1 MALRIPFLGRL
12 HLREYFALI
21 LSILLIALESVIAV
35 ITLAL
40 PTPIINACYR
50 ITRRLFNQLSSP
62 SSRRSRDR
70 KKDVWAAIAN
80 AGDFSELCELYGY
93 YCEEHIVQTGDGYL
107 LGLHRLGWK
116 RGEEGERVNAGP
128 GKDGLKKK
136 VVYLHHGLM
145 MNSEVWVCLTERE
158 RCLPFELV
166 ERGYDV
172 WLGNNRGNKY
182 SKKSIH
188 STPTEARF
196 WNFSMDQFAFHD
208 IPDSIGYILETTH
221 QPSLSYIGFSQGTAQ
236 AFATLSIHPTL
247 NEKVDVFI
255 ALAPAM
261 SPKGVASGTVDSF
274 VKASPDILYLAFGR
288 KAILAS
294 ATMWQSI
301 LYPPIFV
308 RLIDTS
314 LRFLFGWTA
323 VNISPDQKLASYP
336 HLYSFTSTKSVV
348 HWFQIIR
355 NGVFQMYDDE
365 APSPITSNRSKYYKV
380 AKFPTRN
387 IKTPIVLVWGGSDSL
402 VDINVMLKEL
412 PRHTIA
418 KEVPHYEHLD
428 FLWASS
434 VDKLVFPHV
443 FEALDKHAAT
453 DNSSTAVEPY
463 KHRGLRS
470 PVHFSKPLPS
480 PRQITAPDNDPASD
494 DSPVG
499 TPSQSAK
506 KISQITRR
514 TILSDNEDTE
524 PSPRSRL
531 AQITRIP
538 HARVSSP
545 KSPPRS
551 HTTFPFKDSS
561 PSHPHQRTPSQNQI
575 DALKEPSSAGKVVA
589 VHTLGSPAASLNDSQ
604 ITTHTSTSRPEGW
617 WSSDD
622 VGNTEHEAS
631 HPSTPSR
638 VVVKR
643 RSFDSQGSNGR
654 QSRFGERGISL
665 GSAKAVSGVVDGEGH
680 GESGGSGGGGN
691 VGVGGKGSRLSVG
704 SEAGVK
710 SKRYSVGSNVRH
722 EDGEGEK
729 RKLKVKRRSGSGIP
743 VPGSS

>member
-12 HLREYFALI
+12 HLREYFALV
-21 LSILLIALESVIAV
+21 LSILLIALESLIAV
-35 ITLAL
+35 ITIAL

-62 SSRRSRDR
+62 SSRRSRQSKR
-70 KKDVWAAIAN
+70 DVWNAIAN
-80 AGDFSELCELYGY
+80 AADFTELCELYGY

-182 SKKSIH
+182 SKKNIH
-188 STPTEARF
+188 MAPTDSKF

-314 LRFLFGWTA
+314 LKFLFGWTA
-323 VNISPDQKLASYP
+323 VNITPSQKLASYP
-336 HLYSFTSTKSVV
+336 HLYSYTSTKSVV

-365 APSPITSNRSKYYKV
+365 APSPMTSNRSKYYKV

-418 KEVPHYEHLD
+418 KEIPHYEHLD
-428 FLWASS
+428 FLWAES

-443 FEALDKHAAT
+443 FEALDKHAST
-453 DNSSTAVEPY
+453 ETTAVKPY
-463 KHRGLRS
+463 KEKQLRS
-470 PVHFSKPLPS
+470 PVHFSRPLPES
-480 PRQITAPDNDPASD
+480 RGLPEPLHDD
-494 DSPVG
+494 DSSPAG
-499 TPSQSAK
+499 TPNQSAT

-514 TILSDNEDTE
+514 TILSDNEENE

-538 HARVSSP
+538 HPRTSP
-545 KSPPRS
+545 GSPTAQSQSPSHQKRIS
-551 HTTFPFKDSS
+551 HTSFPFKETS
-561 PSHPHQRTPSQNQI
+561 PQQPRTFSPPTPAS
-575 DALKEPSSAGKVVA
+575 KVVA
-589 VHTLGSPAASLNDSQ
+589 VHTVGSPANSVD
-604 ITTHTSTSRPEGW
+604 THQSHLTGQTSTSRPEGW

-622 VGNTEHEAS
+622 VAGTEHEAS
-631 HPSTPSR
+631 HPSTPIR
-638 VVVKR
+638 PLGNRR

-654 QSRFGERGISL
+654 VSRFSNRGISL
-665 GSAKAVSGVVDGEGH
+665 GVSKAVNGIVGGEGH
-680 GESGGSGGGGN
+680 GESDAVKTSN
-691 VGVGGKGSRLSVG
+691 RMSVG
-704 SEAGVK
+704 SVG
-710 SKRYSVGSNVRH
+710 SVGRK
-722 EDGEGEK
+722 DGEKESGSAEERRK
-729 RKLKVKRRSGSGIP
+729 RKLRVKRRSGSGIP

>member
-12 HLREYFALI
+12 HLREYFALV

-70 KKDVWAAIAN
+70 KKDVWSAVAN
-80 AGDFSELCELYGY
+80 AGDFTELCEIYGY

-107 LGLHRLGWK
+107 LGLHRLGWR

-182 SKKSIH
+182 SKKNIH
-188 STPTEARF
+188 VAPTDAKF

-208 IPDSIGYILETTH
+208 IPDSISYILETTH

-308 RLIDTS
+308 RLIDAS

-323 VNISPDQKLASYP
+323 INISPDQKLASYP
-336 HLYSFTSTKSVV
+336 HLYSYTSTKSVV

-365 APSPITSNRSKYYKV
+365 APSPINPNRSKYYKV

-418 KEVPHYEHLD
+418 KEIPHYEHLD
-428 FLWASS
+428 FLWAQS

-443 FEALDKHAAT
+443 FEALDKHAS
-453 DNSSTAVEPY
+453 SSTNLDLY
-463 KHRGLRS
+463 KDKHLRS
-470 PVHFSKPLPS
+470 PVHFSRPLPES
-480 PRQITAPDNDPASD
+480 RALPEPENYNASD
-494 DSPVG
+494 DSPIG
-499 TPSQSAK
+499 TPPQSAK
-506 KISQITRR
+506 KISKITRR
-514 TILSDNEDTE
+514 TILSDNEETE

-538 HARVSSP
+538 HPRSSP
-545 KSPPRS
+545 RSSPHS
-551 HTTFPFKDSS
+551 HTAFPFTQSS
-561 PSHPHQRTPSQNQI
+561 PLQQRTPSQPNKPQS
-575 DALKEPSSAGKVVA
+575 PSTSASKVVA
-589 VHTLGSPAASLNDSQ
+589 VHTVGSPANSNENSQ
-604 ITTHTSTSRPEGW
+604 HSQLTGQTSTSRPEGW
-617 WSSDD
+617 WSSDE
-622 VGNTEHEAS
+622 VAGTEQEAS
-631 HPSTPSR
+631 HPITPSR
-638 VVVKR
+638 PQGNRR
-643 RSFDSQGSNGR
+643 RSFDSQASNGR
-654 QSRFGERGISL
+654 VSRFGERGISL
-665 GSAKAVSGVVDGEGH
+665 GSAKAVNGVVDGEGH
-680 GESGGSGGGGN
+680 GESGGSKASN
-691 VGVGGKGSRLSVG
+691 RLSVG
-704 SEAGVK
+704 S
-710 SKRYSVGSNVRH
+710 VGSFASRK
-722 EDGEGEK
+722 DGDRGSAEE
-729 RKLKVKRRSGSGIP
+729 RKKKFKVKKRSGSGTP
-743 VPGSS
+743 MPGSS

>member
-12 HLREYFALI
+12 HLREYFALV
-21 LSILLIALESVIAV
+21 LSIILIVLESVIAV

-70 KKDVWAAIAN
+70 KKGVWDAIAN
-80 AGDFSELCELYGY
+80 AGDFTELCELYGY

-116 RGEEGERVNAGP
+116 RGEEDERVNAGP

-182 SKKSIH
+182 SKKNIH
-188 STPTEARF
+188 MAPTDTRF

-208 IPDSIGYILETTH
+208 IPDSIGYILGTTH

-308 RLIDTS
+308 RLIDAS

-336 HLYSFTSTKSVV
+336 HLYSYTSTKSVV

-418 KEVPHYEHLD
+418 KEIPHYEHLD
-428 FLWASS
+428 FLWAQS
-434 VDKLVFPHV
+434 VNKLVFPHV
-443 FEALDKHAAT
+443 FEALDKHA
-453 DNSSTAVEPY
+453 NSSTTTTLSTSD
-463 KHRGLRS
+463 KRLRS
-470 PVHFSKPLPS
+470 PVHFSKPLSS
-480 PRQITAPDNDPASD
+480 PRQIAGIEQDGASD
-494 DSPVG
+494 SSPNG

-514 TILSDNEDTE
+514 TLLSDNEETE

-538 HARVSSP
+538 HPRQSP
-545 KSPPRS
+545 RNA
-551 HTTFPFKDSS
+551 S
-561 PSHPHQRTPSQNQI
+561 PSHQRTPSQSQI
-575 DALKEPSSAGKVVA
+575 ESLKEPTSSVSKVVA
-589 VHTLGSPAASLNDSQ
+589 VHTIGSPAASQNDSQ
-604 ITTHTSTSRPEGW
+604 ITTQTSTSRPEGW

-622 VGNTEHEAS
+622 VADTD
-631 HPSTPSR
+631 PSTPSR
-638 VVVKR
+638 ALRNR

-654 QSRFGERGISL
+654 QSRFGDRGISL
-665 GSAKAVSGVVDGEGH
+665 GSAKAVSGIVGGQGR
-680 GESGGSGGGGN
+680 GESGG
-691 VGVGGKGSRLSVG
+691 GKGVNRLSV
-704 SEAGVK
+704 S
-710 SKRYSVGSNVRH
+710 SVGSV
-722 EDGEGEK
+722 G
-729 RKLKVKRRSGSGIP
+729 RKEETEEERKKSKARVKRRSGSGIP

>member
-35 ITLAL
+35 ITIAL
-40 PTPIINACYR
+40 PTPIINTCYR

-80 AGDFSELCELYGY
+80 AGDFTELCELYGY

-116 RGEEGERVNAGP
+116 RGEEGERINAGP

-136 VVYLHHGLM
+136 VVYMHHGLM

-208 IPDSIGYILETTH
+208 IPDSIAYILETTH

-308 RLIDTS
+308 RLIDKS

-336 HLYSFTSTKSVV
+336 HLYSYTSTKSVV

-418 KEVPHYEHLD
+418 KEIPHYEHLD
-428 FLWASS
+428 FLWANS

-443 FEALDKHAAT
+443 FEALDKHARAT
-453 DNSSTAVEPY
+453 TDSTFTAVETH
-463 KHRGLRS
+463 KHKGLRS
-470 PVHFSKPLPS
+470 PLHFSKPLSS
-480 PRQITAPDNDPASD
+480 PRQLAPPDNDGASD
-494 DSPVG
+494 SSHSG
-499 TPSQSAK
+499 TPPQSAK
-506 KISQITRR
+506 KVSQITRR

-524 PSPRSRL
+524 PSPRTRL

-538 HARVSSP
+538 HARISSP
-545 KSPPRS
+545 KSPPHS
-551 HTTFPFKDSS
+551 HTTFPFKDTS
-561 PSHPHQRTPSQNQI
+561 PSHQRTPSQSHL
-575 DALKEPSSAGKVVA
+575 DDLKEPSPSASKVVA
-589 VHTLGSPAASLNDSQ
+589 VHTLGSPAASLNNSQ
-604 ITTHTSTSRPEGW
+604 VTAQTSTSRPEGW

-631 HPSTPSR
+631 HPTTPNR

-643 RSFDSQGSNGR
+643 RSFDSQASSGR
-654 QSRFGERGISL
+654 QSRFGERGITL

-680 GESGGSGGGGN
+680 GESGGSGGRE
-691 VGVGGKGSRLSVG
+691 GVKGSRLSVG
-704 SEAGVK
+704 SESSLKA
-710 SKRYSVGSNVRH
+710 KRYSVGSNVRY
-722 EDGEGEK
+722 EDGAEGEK
-729 RKLKVKRRSGSGIP
+729 SKLKVKRRSGSGIP
-743 VPGSS
+743 VPGSK

>member
-12 HLREYFALI
+12 HLREYFALV
-21 LSILLIALESVIAV
+21 LSVVLIALESVIAV

-40 PTPIINACYR
+40 PTPIINACYS

-62 SSRRSRDR
+62 SSRRSRNQ
-70 KKDVWAAIAN
+70 KKDVWTAIAN
-80 AGDFSELCELYGY
+80 AGDFNELCELYGY

-188 STPTEARF
+188 WAPTDPKF

-288 KAILAS
+288 KAILPS

-314 LRFLFGWTA
+314 LKFLFNWTA

-336 HLYSFTSTKSVV
+336 HLYSYTSTKSVV

-355 NGVFQMYDDE
+355 NGIFQMYDDE

-402 VDINVMLKEL
+402 VDINIMLKEL

-418 KEVPHYEHLD
+418 KEIPHYEHLD

-434 VDKLVFPHV
+434 VHKLVFPHV
-443 FEALDKHAAT
+443 FEALDKHTKAT
-453 DNSSTAVEPY
+453 SEMNSNALESYTT
-463 KHRGLRS
+463 KTLRS

-480 PRQITAPDNDPASD
+480 PRQLPAPDHDGASD
-494 DSPVG
+494 SSPSG

-506 KISQITRR
+506 KVSQITRR
-514 TILSDNEDTE
+514 SIMSDGEDAE

-538 HARVSSP
+538 HARSSP
-545 KSPPRS
+545 RSPPHS
-551 HTTFPFKDSS
+551 HTTFPFKDAS
-561 PSHPHQRTPSQNQI
+561 PPQQRTPSQSQLES
-575 DALKEPSSAGKVVA
+575 LKEPSPDAGKVVA
-589 VHTLGSPAASLNDSQ
+589 IHTIGSPAASQNDSQ
-604 ITTHTSTSRPEGW
+604 LTTQTSTSRPEGW

-622 VGNTEHEAS
+622 VASTE
-631 HPSTPSR
+631 PTTPSKK
-638 VVVKR
+638 VSKR
-643 RSFDSQGSNGR
+643 RSFDSTASNGR
-654 QSRFGERGISL
+654 QSRFGDRGISL
-665 GSAKAVSGVVDGEGH
+665 GSAKAVSAVVAGQGH
-680 GESGGSGGGGN
+680 GESGALKTSN
-691 VGVGGKGSRLSVG
+691 RLSVG
-704 SEAGVK
+704 SASSRKETESAEERRKMK
-710 SKRYSVGSNVRH
+710 SKR
-722 EDGEGEK
+722 
-729 RKLKVKRRSGSGIP
+729 RSASGIP
-743 VPGSS
+743 VAGSS

>member
-12 HLREYFALI
+12 HLREYFALV

-40 PTPIINACYR
+40 PTPVINACYN

-62 SSRRSRDR
+62 SSRRSRNR
-70 KKDVWAAIAN
+70 KKDVWTAIAN
-80 AGDFSELCELYGY
+80 ASDFTELCELYGY

-116 RGEEGERVNAGP
+116 RGEEGERVNPGP
-128 GKDGLKKK
+128 GKDGLRKK

-182 SKKSIH
+182 SKKNIH
-188 STPTEARF
+188 MAPTDTKF

-314 LRFLFGWTA
+314 LRFLFNWTA

-336 HLYSFTSTKSVV
+336 HLYSYTSTKSVV

-412 PRHTIA
+412 PRHTTA
-418 KEVPHYEHLD
+418 KEIPHYEHLD

-443 FEALDKHAAT
+443 FEALDKHARANDGT
-453 DNSSTAVEPY
+453 NSTSLESY
-463 KHRGLRS
+463 KTKALRS

-480 PRQITAPDNDPASD
+480 PRQLPAPNHDGASD
-494 DSPVG
+494 SSPSG
-499 TPSQSAK
+499 TPSQSAR
-506 KISQITRR
+506 KISQVTRR
-514 TILSDNEDTE
+514 TIMSDGEDIE

-538 HARVSSP
+538 YAHQSP
-545 KSPPRS
+545 RSPPHS
-551 HTTFPFKDSS
+551 HTTFPFKDMS
-561 PSHPHQRTPSQNQI
+561 PPHQRTPSQSQI
-575 DALKEPSSAGKVVA
+575 DNLKEPSPSASKVVA
-589 VHTLGSPAASLNDSQ
+589 VHTTGSPAASQNDSQ
-604 ITTHTSTSRPEGW
+604 ITTQTSTSRPEGW

-622 VGNTEHEAS
+622 VAGTE
-631 HPSTPSR
+631 PSTPNKTVS
-638 VVVKR
+638 KR
-643 RSFDSQGSNGR
+643 RSFDSQASSGR
-654 QSRFGERGISL
+654 QSRFGDRGISL
-665 GSAKAVSGVVDGEGH
+665 GSAKAVSAMVAGEGH
-680 GESGGSGGGGN
+680 GESGKLKSE
-691 VGVGGKGSRLSVG
+691 SRLSVG
-704 SEAGVK
+704 S
-710 SKRYSVGSNVRH
+710 VGSKLGT
-722 EDGEGEK
+722 ESGEEPVKKG
-729 RKLKVKRRSGSGIP
+729 RVKRRSASGIP
-743 VPGSS
+743 VPGSR

>member
-12 HLREYFALI
+12 HHREYFALV

-40 PTPIINACYR
+40 PTPVINACYR

-70 KKDVWAAIAN
+70 KKDVWSAVAN
-80 AGDFSELCELYGY
+80 AGDFTELCELYGY

-128 GKDGLKKK
+128 SKGGLKKK

-145 MNSEVWVCLTERE
+145 MNSEVWVCLTEPE

-182 SKKSIH
+182 SKKNIH
-188 STPTEARF
+188 MAPTDTKF

-208 IPDSIGYILETTH
+208 IPDSIAYILETTH

-314 LRFLFGWTA
+314 LRFLFDWTG

-336 HLYSFTSTKSVV
+336 HLYSYTSTKSVV

-365 APSPITSNRSKYYKV
+365 APSPMTANRSKYYKV

-418 KEVPHYEHLD
+418 KEIPHYEHLD

-434 VDKLVFPHV
+434 VDKLVFPHI
-443 FEALDKHAAT
+443 FEALDKHA
-453 DNSSTAVEPY
+453 NSSTTSTALDTHKTKP
-463 KHRGLRS
+463 LRS

-480 PRQITAPDNDPASD
+480 PRQIAPPDDGASD
-494 DSPVG
+494 SSPSG
-499 TPSQSAK
+499 TPLQSAK

-538 HARVSSP
+538 YARQSP
-545 KSPPRS
+545 RSPPHS
-551 HTTFPFKDSS
+551 HTTFPFKDTS
-561 PSHPHQRTPSQNQI
+561 PTQSHPRTPSQSQL
-575 DALKEPSSAGKVVA
+575 DGLKEPPTSASKVVA
-589 VHTLGSPAASLNDSQ
+589 VHTIGSPAASQNDSQ

-617 WSSDD
+617 WSSDE
-622 VGNTEHEAS
+622 VTGTE
-631 HPSTPSR
+631 PSTPN
-638 VVVKR
+638 KTLKNKG
-643 RSFDSQGSNGR
+643 SFDSQGSSGR
-654 QSRFGERGISL
+654 QSRIGQRGISL
-665 GSAKAVSGVVDGEGH
+665 GSAKAVSAVVAGEGH
-680 GESGGSGGGGN
+680 GESGAS
-691 VGVGGKGSRLSVG
+691 KAPSRLSVG
-704 SEAGVK
+704 S
-710 SKRYSVGSNVRH
+710 VGSTGQKEETE
-722 EDGEGEK
+722 EDKK
-729 RKLKVKRRSGSGIP
+729 RSARVKRRSGSGIP
-743 VPGSS
+743 VLGLSGA

>member
-1 MALRIPFLGRL
+1 
-12 HLREYFALI
+12 
-21 LSILLIALESVIAV
+21 
-35 ITLAL
+35 
-40 PTPIINACYR
+40 
-50 ITRRLFNQLSSP
+50 
-62 SSRRSRDR
+62 
-70 KKDVWAAIAN
+70 
-80 AGDFSELCELYGY
+80 
-93 YCEEHIVQTGDGYL
+93 VQTGDGYL

-116 RGEEGERVNAGP
+116 HGEEGERVNAGP

-182 SKKSIH
+182 SKKNIH
-188 STPTEARF
+188 MAPTDAKF

-208 IPDSIGYILETTH
+208 IPDSINYILETTH

-314 LRFLFGWTA
+314 LRFLFNWTA

-336 HLYSFTSTKSVV
+336 HLYSYTSTKSVV

-418 KEVPHYEHLD
+418 KEIPHYEHLD

-443 FEALDKHAAT
+443 FEALDKHANA
-453 DNSSTAVEPY
+453 DTANAALESY
-463 KHRGLRS
+463 KTRALRS

-480 PRQITAPDNDPASD
+480 PRQLAAPEHDGASD
-494 DSPVG
+494 SSPSG
-499 TPSQSAK
+499 TPSQSARK
-506 KISQITRR
+506 VSQITRR
-514 TILSDNEDTE
+514 SIMSDGEDNE

-538 HARVSSP
+538 HPRQAQSP
-545 KSPPRS
+545 KSPPLS
-551 HTTFPFKDSS
+551 HTSFPFKNT
-561 PSHPHQRTPSQNQI
+561 PAEQRTPSQSHL
-575 DALKEPSSAGKVVA
+575 DSLKEPSPSTSKVVA
-589 VHTLGSPAASLNDSQ
+589 VHTIGSPAVSQNDSQ
-604 ITTHTSTSRPEGW
+604 ITSQTSTSRPEGW
-617 WSSDD
+617 WSSDE
-622 VGNTEHEAS
+622 VAGTE
-631 HPSTPSR
+631 PSTPNKTLAR
-638 VVVKR
+638 R
-643 RSFDSQGSNGR
+643 RSFDSQASNGR
-654 QSRFGERGISL
+654 QSRFGDRGISL
-665 GSAKAVSGVVDGEGH
+665 GSAKAVSAVVAEEGH
-680 GESGGSGGGGN
+680 GESGVLKASN
-691 VGVGGKGSRLSVG
+691 RLSVG
-704 SEAGVK
+704 SI
-710 SKRYSVGSNVRH
+710 GSRKETENS
-722 EDGEGEK
+722 EEK
-729 RKLKVKRRSGSGIP
+729 KMKLKIKKRSGSGIP
-743 VPGSS
+743 VPGGA